1 MSRLPTRPRALV
13 RAHVCARLTPLAGGL
28 ARRLRAEADAGMT
41 TAEYAV
47 GTVAA
52 CGFAALL
59 WTVLHSAAVQQA
71 LSALVLRALGM
82 L

>member
-1 MSRLPTRPRALV
+1 MSTRPVRPRATARALV
-13 RAHVCARLTPLAGGL
+13 V
-28 ARRLRAEADAGMT
+28 RLRSGLDAGMS

-59 WTVLHSAAVQQA
+59 WTVLHSDVVSHA
-71 LSALVLRALGM
+71 LSGLITRALGM